1 MSAADLE
8 ATAIGGGY
16 AYVGHG
22 IDLVLVGFTAEVG
35 WWRNSVGFTPD
46 QARRLA
52 TILTE
57 QADASDALSL
67 DAAGVD
73 R

>member
-1 MSAADLE
+1 VSAADLE
-8 ATAIGGGY
+8 ADAIGGGR

-22 IDLVLVGFTAEVG
+22 IDVVLVGFTAEVG
-35 WWRNSVGFTPD
+35 WWRNSVGFSPE

-52 TILTE
+52 TILNE
-57 QADASDALSL
+57 QADASDA
-67 DAAGVD
+67 AGVD